1 MVIIALFLA
10 TLTVLAMSIC
20 YGFVS
25 MWRSWSNREHRKH
38 VLMPLT
44 YALMSIT
51 KERRGVSV
59 SIPRGMLMSA
69 DEQATGTLTL
79 PRSFVGSDGER
90 EQVLTAVRSRLKSD
104 ALSLRWKLD
113 GAVPGAEIYT
123 PKQPPALVGWALMM
137 ELFDTVSPYL
147 GESANGPINWDL
159 GDDSP
164 HVAVLGGGGS
174 GKSELIAWIVA
185 QFMHGGAGT
194 VVLDP
199 KYSSHRWLMSDPKT
213 LYCTEPAM
221 VHDTILW
228 LDEEL
233 RARGRRSQRPD
244 APEERKIIVLL
255 EERNSMQSLL
265 RDYWRSIKVSGMP
278 MMSPAL
284 TALDRLASQGRSLN
298 INVILAAQEG
308 AKVDIGSR
316 SNFGAFALA
325 GRLPVNVWRLAGGPG
340 TQKPA
345 ITSKPGRFGWMVAGH
360 ATVFQAAYP
369 DLKAESTR
377 LLAWAT
383 SGEVER
389 LDVKAMMQQ
398 QEVSHPFPS
407 SAPVTPEESSLWS
420 LADFA
425 EAYALE
431 ITKVRSRK
439 ARDIEFP
446 EPAERGQKNAGMY
459 RAADLEAWLMVN
471 RHLFPE
477 PADDAAA

>member
-1 MVIIALFLA
+1 VVIMGLFLLA
-10 TLTVLAMSIC
+10 LTALTVSIA
-20 YGFVS
+20 YGLVS
-25 MWRSWSNREHRKH
+25 MARSWRNREHRRH

-51 KERRGVSV
+51 RERRGVSV
-59 SIPRGMLMSA
+59 SIPRGMLMST
-69 DEQATGTLTL
+69 DEQATGVLTL
-79 PRSFVGSDGER
+79 PPSFVGSDGER
-90 EQVLTAVRSRLKSD
+90 EQVLTAVRSRLRSD

-113 GAVPGAEIYT
+113 GAVPSAEIYT
-123 PKQPPALVGWALMM
+123 PKQPPSAVSWERML
-137 ELFDTVSPYL
+137 ELADTVSPYL
-147 GESANGPINWDL
+147 GESAVGPVNWDL

-185 QFMHGGAGT
+185 QFMRGGAGT
-194 VVLDP
+194 VALDP
-199 KYSSHRWLMSDPKT
+199 KYSSHRWLMSDPLT

-233 RARGRRSQRPD
+233 RARGRRSQRAE
-244 APEERKIIVLL
+244 APEEHKIIVLL

-265 RDYWRSIKVSGMP
+265 RDYWRSIKESGMP

-325 GRLPVNVWRLAGGPG
+325 GRLPINVWRLAGGPG

-345 ITSKPGRFGWMVAGH
+345 ITSKPGRFGWMVSGH

-369 DLKAESTR
+369 NLKAESAR

-383 SGEVER
+383 SGDVPR

-398 QEVSHPFPS
+398 QDVGHPFPS
-407 SAPVTPEESSLWS
+407 STPVVAEESSLWT
-420 LADFA
+420 LAEFA

-431 ITKVRSRK
+431 LTKVRSRK
-439 ARDIEFP
+439 ARDVEFP

-477 PADDAAA
+477 PEDD